1 MGLVTTI
8 LQQLGFVKGK
18 ALEAVAGGHAAPAQA
33 PVCRVEAAAVETVG
47 EAPAAAETPA
57 GSPEIVDV
65 AAVCEAL
72 AAKNPQKLNWK
83 TSIVDLMK
91 LLGMD
96 PSLANR
102 KELAKELGCPEN
114 LIGGD
119 YSQMNV
125 WLIKAVMQLFLIHIL
140 RGRRPPPCMSR
151 WSSHYLTQKMMIM
164 CMRGLQDVIL
174 ARCGRC

>member
-1 MGLVTTI
+1 MGLFNTI
-8 LQQLGFVKGK
+8 LQKLGFVKDK
-18 ALEAVAGGHAAPAQA
+18 AVEAVAGENVAAAEA
-33 PVCRVEAAAVETVG
+33 PVSPVEAVAVETVAA
-47 EAPAAAETPA
+47 APAAAETPA

-125 WLIKAVMQLFLIHIL
+125 WLIKAVMQ
-140 RGRRPPPCMSR
+140 
-151 WSSHYLTQKMMIM
+151 K
-164 CMRGLQDVIL
+164 L
-174 ARCGRC
+174 AENGGKVPEDLK

>member
-1 MGLVTTI
+1 MGLFNTI
-8 LQQLGFVKGK
+8 LQKLGFMKDK
-18 ALEAVAGGHAAPAQA
+18 AVEAVAGENAAAAEA
-33 PVCRVEAAAVETVG
+33 PVAPVEAAAVETVAA
-47 EAPAAAETPA
+47 EPAAVETPA

-65 AAVCEAL
+65 VAVCEAL
-72 AAKNPQKLNWK
+72 AAKDPQKLNWK

-102 KELAKELGCPEN
+102 KELAKELGCPDN

-125 WLIKAVMQLFLIHIL
+125 WLIKAVMQ
-140 RGRRPPPCMSR
+140 
-151 WSSHYLTQKMMIM
+151 K
-164 CMRGLQDVIL
+164 L
-174 ARCGRC
+174 AENGGKVPEDLK

>member
-1 MGLVTTI
+1 MGLFNTI
-8 LQQLGFVKGK
+8 LQKLGFVKDK
-18 ALEAVAGGHAAPAQA
+18 AVEAVAGENAVAAEA
-33 PVCRVEAAAVETVG
+33 PVSPVEAAAVETVAA
-47 EAPAAAETPA
+47 APAATETPA

-125 WLIKAVMQLFLIHIL
+125 WLIKAVMQ
-140 RGRRPPPCMSR
+140 
-151 WSSHYLTQKMMIM
+151 K
-164 CMRGLQDVIL
+164 L
-174 ARCGRC
+174 AENGGKVPEDLK

>member
-1 MGLVTTI
+1 MGLFNTI
-8 LQQLGFVKGK
+8 LQKLGFVKDK
-18 ALEAVAGGHAAPAQA
+18 AVEAVAGENATAAEA
-33 PVCRVEAAAVETVG
+33 PVSPVEAAAVETVAA
-47 EAPAAAETPA
+47 APAAAETPA

-125 WLIKAVMQLFLIHIL
+125 WLIKAVMQ
-140 RGRRPPPCMSR
+140 
-151 WSSHYLTQKMMIM
+151 K
-164 CMRGLQDVIL
+164 L
-174 ARCGRC
+174 AENGGKVPEDLK

>member
-1 MGLVTTI
+1 MGLFNTI
-8 LQQLGFVKGK
+8 LQKLGFVKDK
-18 ALEAVAGGHAAPAQA
+18 AVEAVVGENAAAAEA
-33 PVCRVEAAAVETVG
+33 PVSPVEAVAVETVAA
-47 EAPAAAETPA
+47 APAAAETPA

-65 AAVCEAL
+65 AAVCKAL

-125 WLIKAVMQLFLIHIL
+125 WLIKAVMQ
-140 RGRRPPPCMSR
+140 
-151 WSSHYLTQKMMIM
+151 K
-164 CMRGLQDVIL
+164 L
-174 ARCGRC
+174 AENGGKVPEDLK